1 MNESQMIITQKRHLL
16 KEWPLREIVISSLKN
31 KTLDWIEETY
41 VFRTINY
48 FSYKTMKALESI
60 RKKGS

>member
-1 MNESQMIITQKRHLL
+1 MIITQKRHLL
-16 KEWPLREIVISSLKN
+16 KEWPLREIVTSSLKN
-31 KTLDWIEETY
+31 KTLDWIEETF
-41 VFRTINY
+41 VFRTIN